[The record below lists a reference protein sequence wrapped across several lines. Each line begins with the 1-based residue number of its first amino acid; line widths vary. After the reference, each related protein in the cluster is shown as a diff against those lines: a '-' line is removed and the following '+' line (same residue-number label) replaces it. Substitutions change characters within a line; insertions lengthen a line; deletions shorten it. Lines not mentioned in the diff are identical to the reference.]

1 MATIQEK
8 IRENKIV
15 SCKFKSCL
23 GRDENGKQIFK
34 CYTWYPPVGL
44 TKAKCRKEAER
55 AAAVW
60 EAEIKQAYALQK
72 EQEAEAG
79 SAKVYTFGRFVN
91 EVWLPL
97 CVRDGSHRPATIAM
111 YTNILKLILL
121 RFEAVPL
128 HEITGIQ
135 ISQYLTWLRNEYRT
149 NRGQP
154 LAEKSIRHHYNILS
168 MIFNYAERQDVIVKN
183 PMKKVDAPKVS
194 KKVVDALTEKEAAR
208 FFVALGSCTL
218 DFRCILQVLITTG
231 LRRGECLG
239 LQWQDIDFQSATISV
254 KRSVT
259 YTPESG
265 IMVAEPKTA
274 KSVRTIPVMA
284 STLQLL
290 KQLLR
295 ERVQFHPNTVLT
307 TAFVFPS
314 EASPFEPRDPN
325 AVTKHMSRFVKSAG
339 LPDVS
344 PHDLRH
350 TCASL
355 LLSSG
360 ADIKSVQETLG
371 HADARTTLN
380 FYVKAD
386 LSQMR
391 MATEKYAAAFNL

>member
-135 ISQYLTWLRNEYRT
+135 ISQY
-149 NRGQP
+149 
-154 LAEKSIRHHYNILS
+154 
-168 MIFNYAERQDVIVKN
+168 
-183 PMKKVDAPKVS
+183 
-194 KKVVDALTEKEAAR
+194 
-208 FFVALGSCTL
+208 
-218 DFRCILQVLITTG
+218 
-231 LRRGECLG
+231 
-239 LQWQDIDFQSATISV
+239 
-254 KRSVT
+254 
-259 YTPESG
+259 
-265 IMVAEPKTA
+265 
-274 KSVRTIPVMA
+274 
-284 STLQLL
+284 
-290 KQLLR
+290 
-295 ERVQFHPNTVLT
+295 
-307 TAFVFPS
+307 
-314 EASPFEPRDPN
+314 
-325 AVTKHMSRFVKSAG
+325 
-339 LPDVS
+339 
-344 PHDLRH
+344 
-350 TCASL
+350 
-355 LLSSG
+355 
-360 ADIKSVQETLG
+360 
-371 HADARTTLN
+371 
-380 FYVKAD
+380 
-386 LSQMR
+386 
-391 MATEKYAAAFNL
+391 

>member
-128 HEITGIQ
+128 HEINPLTHENVKLVSVNFTNEDVDGNKYTFQGKVTVTDNYSDQYKGRFTVVLTYSEVTG
-135 ISQYLTWLRNEYRT
+135 
-149 NRGQP
+149 
-154 LAEKSIRHHYNILS
+154 
-168 MIFNYAERQDVIVKN
+168 FIV
-183 PMKKVDAPKVS
+183 
-194 KKVVDALTEKEAAR
+194 E
-208 FFVALGSCTL
+208 TL
-218 DFRCILQVLITTG
+218 DIETPT
-231 LRRGECLG
+231 
-239 LQWQDIDFQSATISV
+239 
-254 KRSVT
+254 RS
-259 YTPESG
+259 
-265 IMVAEPKTA
+265 K
-274 KSVRTIPVMA
+274 
-284 STLQLL
+284 
-290 KQLLR
+290 
-295 ERVQFHPNTVLT
+295 
-307 TAFVFPS
+307 
-314 EASPFEPRDPN
+314 
-325 AVTKHMSRFVKSAG
+325 
-339 LPDVS
+339 
-344 PHDLRH
+344 
-350 TCASL
+350 
-355 LLSSG
+355 
-360 ADIKSVQETLG
+360 
-371 HADARTTLN
+371 
-380 FYVKAD
+380 
-386 LSQMR
+386 
-391 MATEKYAAAFNL
+391 